1 MENRKKNKIKE
12 IMMNLFVS
20 TEDMKNIYM
29 FVVL

>member
-1 MENRKKNKIKE
+1 MENGKKNKIKE
-12 IMMNLFVS
+12 IMMNLFGS